1 MNQKIVFM
9 EKLITFLLLLA
20 LFSCNDKNREH
31 PDPVEFAWDFNGGAE
46 GWAGDFAGYP
56 MEDEELYELTFE
68 HDTLPE
74 PLPQNQFALKLSG
87 NNHGNN
93 LFMFAKRKVTGLQPN
108 TTYYITFTI
117 EFASDVADETVV
129 AGRLLGESIHV
140 KAGAATAEPVKN
152 SDSENM
158 YHLNIDKGNQN
169 EDGDDMVV
177 VGNFANGTAQAVY
190 ALKTISNEK
199 PFHVTTGDNGELW
212 IIIGTDSGFETTTT
226 IYYNEVTVE
235 FY

>member
-1 MNQKIVFM
+1 M

-46 GWAGDFAGYP
+46 DWTGDFAGYP
-56 MEDEELYELTFE
+56 TGEEAFYELVFE

-74 PLPQNQFALKLSG
+74 PLSQNQFALKLSG
-87 NNHGNN
+87 KNHGNN
-93 LFMFAKRKVTGLQPN
+93 LFMFAKRKVSGLEPN
-108 TTYYITFTI
+108 TTYYTTFTI

-129 AGRLLGESIHV
+129 AGRLLGESIHL
-140 KAGAATAEPVKN
+140 KAGAVNTEPVKN
-152 SDSENM
+152 ADSESTYSM
-158 YHLNIDKGNQN
+158 NIDKGNQN
-169 EDGDDMVV
+169 EDGDDMVII
-177 VGNFANGTAQAVY
+177 GNSANGTHQAVY
-190 ALKTISNEK
+190 ALKTVSNEK

-212 IIIGTDSGFETTTT
+212 IIAGIDSGFETTTT
-226 IYYNEVTVE
+226 IYYNKIKVE